1 MSRKLKEREKKEILL
16 MGHTGWRMVKEQT
29 SMVKEQVVARKVR
42 DI

>member
-1 MSRKLKEREKKEILL
+1 MSRKLKEREKKEILS

-29 SMVKEQVVARKVR
+29 SMVKEQVVAGKVR